1 MLQDLNIKVIGHYWN
16 MNNAVCFRIYFL
28 LVILEICHPKK
39 QNKNHVDS
47 LEASTVTYLAI

>member
-16 MNNAVCFRIYFL
+16 MNSLSASTFTCL
-28 LVILEICHPKK
+28 SVILEICHPKK
-39 QNKNHVDS
+39 QNKNHVES